1 MYNTDMEN
9 DDDIQYYD
17 YDVVSLP
24 SIADD
29 DVNQSNDMNNI
40 IIDET
45 HCKVENT
52 GKVFSIVYDF
62 CCICGVDELEH
73 SNKRHKY
80 FGAKDEYTC
89 KKCGLFF
96 FEHTH
101 NSNGCYFTPTNYIS
115 QHK

>member
-1 MYNTDMEN
+1 MEN

-17 YDVVSLP
+17 DIDVILP
-24 SIADD
+24 SIIDDD
-29 DVNQSNDMNNI
+29 DVNQCNDMNNNI

-45 HCKVENT
+45 HCKIEKFENA

-101 NSNGCYFTPTNYIS
+101 NSNGCYFMPTEYIS
-115 QHK
+115 Q